1 MSSPGPHRQHILIVE
16 DDPAIAA
23 GLALNL
29 KLAGHRTSAAEDGLK
44 ALSCVQEQDFDMIL
58 LDINLP
64 HRNGL
69 EVLQSLRAAD
79 NLVPV
84 IVLSARD
91 GEFDKVAA
99 LRLGADD
106 YLTKPFA
113 LAELLARMEAVLRRA
128 QANPAPPPPAA
139 PAGTFLRF
147 GEVVVDVGSRTVTR
161 GGQPV
166 KLTHLE
172 FELLLFLSATRRT
185 CSGAT
190 TCSGRCGVRPPV
202 RHARWTTS
210 SVSCATTWR
219 PTPNTRNTSSPCAV
233 RLPVPALRGIRRPS
247 PRPSPASRARATMDR
262 GHAGRLRSDL
272 RWALISVE
280 PYRDPS
286 PR

>member
-1 MSSPGPHRQHILIVE
+1 MSTVVPAGQHILIVE

-44 ALSCVQEQDFDMIL
+44 ALSCVQEQDFDLVL

-128 QANPAPPPPAA
+128 QAPTAPAPVSPPPSNQI
-139 PAGTFLRF
+139 RF
-147 GEVVVDVGSRTVTR
+147 GEVVLDIGSRTVTR
-161 GGQPV
+161 ANRPV

-172 FELLLFLSATRRT
+172 FELLLFFASNPSRVFRRDHLFRQVWGQT
-185 CSGAT
+185 AG
-190 TCSGRCGVRPPV
+190 
-202 RHARWTTS
+202 
-210 SVSCATTWR
+210 
-219 PTPNTRNTSSPCAV
+219 
-233 RLPVPALRGIRRPS
+233 S
-247 PRPSPASRARATMDR
+247 PRTVDNFVGQLRRNLEADPEHPQHFITVR
-262 GHAGRLRSDL
+262 GSGYRF
-272 RWALISVE
+272 E
-280 PYRDPS
+280 P
-286 PR
+286 